1 MYRTY
6 IRPILTYA
14 GTVILNCADAHFKK
28 LQTTQNKCLR
38 MALVKPYY
46 TKISELHKDSKIP
59 YIKDFVTKNAEKF
72 YYRATATI

>member
-1 MYRTY
+1 
-6 IRPILTYA
+6 
-14 GTVILNCADAHFKK
+14 
-28 LQTTQNKCLR
+28 

-72 YYRATATI
+72 YDRAQNHSNNIITPLGQYKTVPLPFRVKHRLPRPIN